1 MKRTITWSTVVVA
14 LSAFPLNIAYAAS
27 TGIPLAR
34 GLEQIGRA
42 IQGPVVFWAAV
53 ISLITSFYVIFLRG
67 SELDSFGGKAAMAG
81 LVFGGIGAGA
91 PALLQLIGLSSA
103 VLP

>member
-1 MKRTITWSTVVVA
+1 M
-14 LSAFPLNIAYAAS
+14 
-27 TGIPLAR
+27 
-34 GLEQIGRA
+34 
-42 IQGPVVFWAAV
+42 

-67 SELDSFGGKAAMAG
+67 NELDSFGGKAAMAG

-91 PALLQLIGLSSA
+91 PALLELIGLSSA

>member
-1 MKRTITWSTVVVA
+1 MKQRSTWLAVLVA
-14 LSAFPLNIAYAAS
+14 VCVAPLDTAYAAS
-27 TGIPLAR
+27 TTIPLAR

-67 SELDSFGGKAAMAG
+67 SELDSFGGRAAMAG

-91 PALLQLIGLSSA
+91 PALLQLFGLSSA

>member
-1 MKRTITWSTVVVA
+1 MKHAITWWTVLA
-14 LSAFPLNIAYAAS
+14 AISAYPLNTAYAAS

-67 SELDSFGGKAAMAG
+67 NELDSFGGKAAMAG

-91 PALLQLIGLSSA
+91 PALLELMGLSSA

>member
-1 MKRTITWSTVVVA
+1 MKQAIRWCAVLGAVWFGAVDT
-14 LSAFPLNIAYAAS
+14 AYAAS
-27 TGIPLAR
+27 TTIPLAR

>member
-1 MKRTITWSTVVVA
+1 MKRAITWSTA
-14 LSAFPLNIAYAAS
+14 LMASSAFPLHTAYAAS